1 MKKYANGGPSEADLA
16 VAELAAKRVSKGK
29 SATELTKELMARDI
43 KKKMDALGP
52 TPPAEIGSMAPGAGK
67 SAEDQMMDQ
76 ATDRGY
82 EYTKRRP
89 YKAGGSVSQ
98 RADGCAVR
106 GKTRGKMV

>member
-1 MKKYANGGPSEADLA
+1 MKKYADGGMTPAQ
-16 VAELAAKRVSKGK
+16 LAAERLNKGK
-29 SATELTKELMARDI
+29 STVDLLKEDKARTI
-43 KKKMDALGP
+43 KKKMESMP
-52 TPPAEIGSMAPGAGK
+52 QEPAEIGGVRPGVGK

-82 EYTKRRP
+82 EYTKQRNF
-89 YKAGGSVSQ
+89 KSGGMASK